1 MIRSLLRKKL
11 PASRLAL
18 TIGLGGS
25 LLALN
30 GAQAQEVS
38 NPTTSTAPETAPV
51 ERVVVTG
58 SNIPSAEE
66 VGAVP
71 VDTLDQ
77 AARDRTGQEDVL
89 STLQRSIPA
98 ISGGGNI
105 GQSNGSINANNTLG
119 ASQITI
125 HGLPTLVLLDGRR
138 VTSASAAAQGG
149 VTGADLN
156 LFPTALVKRIE
167 VLKDGAA
174 AIYGSDAI
182 GGVVNVILDQEFTG
196 FDFSARYGF
205 AEAGDIHDQRYS
217 GVVGLG
223 DDKTKIVL
231 GVQYTQQDPIFN
243 RQRDYA
249 GPSFGTTTYGGII
262 RLGANL
268 SGTGLATAPYVL
280 NPALNSPT
288 DVNPAN
294 PGVATPLTG
303 LAAGTYTRSTTLAV
317 TDGFD
322 LSKATSVTIDQNRLD
337 FIGTFERQLFGK
349 YLVAFGDVL
358 YASVYSQSQLNA
370 QPLSN
375 ATGVVIP
382 ATAPYNPFG
391 TTIDA
396 TTTAGANAIQV
407 NNRFTAFPRVA
418 RTDTN
423 FYRVVA
429 GVKGEVVKDLTY
441 EIALNSSQDRSNFKQ
456 FNLVLGSSLNAAVA
470 GGFDAA
476 GNPLTGGTFSVVG
489 GNVQPA
495 LNFFARNNPASAF
508 NGVFGTDNRELT
520 TKLYGIDGKLNY
532 FLPFNLPAGPI
543 GLAAGGEWRH
553 EELRAIFSPEIFLGS
568 VPGADINAGRDVRA
582 GFAEISI
589 PVVSP
594 TMKIFGVY
602 EAEIDAAV
610 RYEHYSDAG
619 DSTVPKVSFV
629 YRPIQDIALRGS
641 YSQSFVAP
649 TLYEEFGPRTQGFSS
664 SVDLGAGPEQAQE
677 ITGSTPNLAP
687 SEADTYSAGIVISPH
702 QVKGLTLN
710 LDFFHVDQNNIVGV
724 PPDSTILTDVNA
736 KGAASQYAGLV
747 ALGNFPGQPG
757 ATPITAPG
765 QLAGNLTD
773 AFVITTNQNIG
784 GVRVGGVDF
793 GASYTADLKKF
804 GELSLGC
811 NGVYYFQFKQQV
823 VATQPFYDTVGFY
836 QGLANAVPDYHLIPF
851 VTYSAY
857 GFSFSAL
864 MNYSPSLRD
873 AHNIDLTTY
882 QGPAKDGYL
891 PKIRDYYTVDLRV
904 GYEFGLNKPVDEA
917 PVPAP
922 KDGKD
927 KGKNVA
933 YNDGKDGKATP
944 TSQTMAKQMSIARYL
959 DGLKLEFGVNNVTNA
974 RPPLIEASPDATNS
988 DGALYDPYQRYYYF
1002 VVSKKF

>member
-18 TIGLGGS
+18 SIGLGGS
-25 LLALN
+25 LLALH
-30 GAQAQEVS
+30 GAQAQSNVN
-38 NPTTSTAPETAPV
+38 NPTTATAPETAPI

-58 SNIPSAEE
+58 SNIPTSEN
-66 VGAVP
+66 VGAAP

-98 ISGGGNI
+98 ISGGGNL
-105 GQSNGSINANNTLG
+105 GQSNGSVNANATLG
-119 ASQITI
+119 ASQVTI

-149 VTGADLN
+149 VTGADVN
-156 LFPTALVKRIE
+156 LFPPSLVKRIE

-182 GGVVNVILDQEFTG
+182 GGVVNVILDQDFTG
-196 FDFSARYGF
+196 FDFSARFGF
-205 AEAGDIHDQRYS
+205 AEKGDIQDQRYS

-231 GVQYTQQDPIFN
+231 GVEYVEQDPIFN

-249 GPSFGTTTYGGII
+249 GPSFGTTTYAGVV
-262 RLGANL
+262 RLGQAV
-268 SGTGLATAPYVL
+268 SGTPGAVTPYVL

-294 PGVATPLTG
+294 PGGTGATLAG
-303 LAAGTYTRSTTLAV
+303 LAPGTYNRSNSTAV
-317 TDGFD
+317 TNGFD
-322 LSKATSVTIDQNRLD
+322 LSKNTSVTLDQNRLN
-337 FIGTFERQLFGK
+337 FIGTFERDLIGK
-349 YLVAFGDVL
+349 YVQAFADVL
-358 YASVYSQSQLNA
+358 YSSVYAQSQLNA

-396 TTTAGANAIQV
+396 TTLSGDNAIQV
-407 NNRFTAFPRVA
+407 NNRFVAQPRVS

-429 GVKGEVVKDLTY
+429 GLKGTVTPDLTY
-441 EIALNSSQDRSNFKQ
+441 EVALNSSQDRSNFKQ
-456 FNLVLGSSLNAAVA
+456 FNLILGTELNNAVA
-470 GGFDAA
+470 GGYDATGAPVA
-476 GNPLTGGTFSVVG
+476 GGAYSVVN
-489 GNVQPA
+489 GNLQPA
-495 LNFFARNNPASAF
+495 LNFFARNNPAAALAGF
-508 NGVFGTDNRELT
+508 TGTDNRELT
-520 TKLYGIDGKLNY
+520 TKLYGLDGKLTY
-532 FLPFNLPAGPI
+532 FLPFKLPAGFI
-543 GLAAGGEWRH
+543 GVAAGGEWRH

-582 GFAEISI
+582 GFAEVNI

-594 TMKIFGVY
+594 DMKIPAVY
-602 EAEIDAAV
+602 SFEVDGAV

-619 DSTVPKVSFV
+619 DSTVPKASFV

-641 YSQSFVAP
+641 FSQSFVAP
-649 TLYEEFGPRTQGFSS
+649 TLYEEFGPTSQGFTDSI
-664 SVDLGAGPEQAQE
+664 DLGGGPEQAQS
-677 ITGSTPNLAP
+677 ISGATQNLAP
-687 SEADTYSAGIVISPH
+687 SEADTYTVGIVISPR

-710 LDFFHVDQNNIVGV
+710 LDFFHVDQNNIVGT
-724 PPDSTILTDVNA
+724 PSSATILNDVNN
-736 KGAASQYAGLV
+736 KGPASQYANLV
-747 ALGNFPGQPG
+747 RFDSFNGRPV
-757 ATPITAPG
+757 TAVG
-765 QLAGNLTD
+765 QLVGNLPD
-773 AFVITTNQNIG
+773 VFVTTTNQNIG
-784 GVRVGGVDF
+784 GARVGGVDF
-793 GASYTADLKKF
+793 GLNYAADLKKF
-804 GELSLGC
+804 GVLTLGC
-811 NGVYYFQFKQQV
+811 NGVYYFQYKQQ
-823 VATQPFYDTVGFY
+823 AQNTDPFYDTVGFY
-836 QGLANAVPDYHLIPF
+836 QGLGNAVPDYHLIPY
-851 VTYSAY
+851 VSYSAY
-857 GFSFSAL
+857 GFTASAL

-873 AHNIDLTTY
+873 AHAIDLTTY

-904 GYEFGLNKPVDEA
+904 GYEFGLKPAEEA

-933 YNDGKDGKATP
+933 YNDGKD
-944 TSQTMAKQMSIARYL
+944 TSKEAPVSQSMAKQMSIARYL
-959 DGLKLEFGVNNVTNA
+959 DGLKLEFGINNVTNA
-974 RPPLIEASPDATNS
+974 RPPLIQASPDATNS
-988 DGALYDPYQRYYYF
+988 DGALYDPYQRLYYF
-1002 VVSKKF
+1002 VISKKF

>member
-25 LLALN
+25 LLALQ
-30 GAQAQEVS
+30 GAQAQTVT
-38 NPTTSTAPETAPV
+38 NPTTAVAPETAQAD
-51 ERVVVTG
+51 RVVITG
-58 SNIPSAEE
+58 SNIPTAEE

-71 VDTLDQ
+71 VDTIDQ

-89 STLQRSIPA
+89 STLQRSTPA

-105 GQSNGSINANNTLG
+105 GQSNGSVNANNTLG

-138 VTSASAAAQGG
+138 VASASAAAQGG
-149 VTGADLN
+149 VTGADVN
-156 LFPTALVKRIE
+156 LFPIALVKRIE

-196 FDFSARYGF
+196 FDLSARFGF
-205 AEAGDIHDQRYS
+205 AEKGDIQDSRYS
-217 GVVGLG
+217 AVVGLG

-231 GVQYTQQDPIFN
+231 GVQYTEQDPIFN

-262 RLGANL
+262 RLGSNIAGL
-268 SGTGLATAPYVL
+268 PAGTAVAPYVL

-288 DVNPAN
+288 DVNSTN
-294 PGVATPLTG
+294 PGTATTLPG
-303 LAAGTYTRSTTLAV
+303 LAAGTYTRSSSTAV
-317 TDGFD
+317 TNGFD
-322 LSKATSVTIDQNRLD
+322 LSKNTSVTIDQNRLN
-337 FIGTFERQLFGK
+337 FIGTFERDLIGK
-349 YLVAFGDVL
+349 HIVAFGDVL
-358 YASVYSQSQLNA
+358 YASVYAQSQLNA

-382 ATAPYNPFG
+382 ATAPFNPFG

-396 TTTAGANAIQV
+396 GTLSGANAIQV
-407 NNRFTAFPRVA
+407 NNRFVAQPRVS
-418 RTDTN
+418 RSDTN

-429 GVKGEVVKDLTY
+429 GFKGEIIKDLNY
-441 EIALNSSQDRSNFKQ
+441 EIAFNGNQDRTSFKQ
-456 FNLVLGSSLNAAVA
+456 FNLILGTELNAAVA

-476 GNPLTGGTFSVVG
+476 GNAVTGGAFSVVNG
-489 GNVQPA
+489 AVQPA
-495 LNFFARNNPASAF
+495 LNFFARNNSAAALQGF
-508 NGVFGTDNRELT
+508 TGTDNRELT
-520 TKLYGIDGKLNY
+520 TKLYGIDGKLTY
-532 FLPFNLPAGPI
+532 FTPFNLPAGPI
-543 GLAAGGEWRH
+543 GFATGGEWRH

-582 GFAEISI
+582 GFAEVSI
-589 PVVSP
+589 PLVSP
-594 TMKIFGVY
+594 DMKIPGVY
-602 EAEIDAAV
+602 SADVDAAV

-619 DSTVPKVSFV
+619 DSFVPKVSFV
-629 YRPIQDIALRGS
+629 VRPIQDIALRGS

-649 TLYEEFGPRTQGFSS
+649 TLYSEFGPTSQGFTS
-664 SVDLGAGPEQAQE
+664 SVDLGAGPEQAQSLG
-677 ITGSTPNLAP
+677 GSTRNLAP

-702 QVKGLTLN
+702 QLKGLTLN

-724 PPDSTILTDVNA
+724 PPDVTILTDVNN
-736 KGAASQYAGLV
+736 KGPASQYASLV
-747 ALGNFPGQPG
+747 AFNNFPGQAG
-757 ATPITAPG
+757 ATPVTAAG
-765 QLAGNLTD
+765 QLAGNLPSV
-773 AFVITTNQNIG
+773 FISQTNANIG
-784 GVRVGGVDF
+784 GARIGGVDF
-793 GASYTADLKKF
+793 GATYSTDFKKF
-804 GELSLGC
+804 GNLSLGC

-823 VATQPFYDTVGFY
+823 AATLPYYDTVGFY
-836 QGLANAVPDYHLIPF
+836 QGLGNAVPDYHLTSF
-851 VTYSAY
+851 VSYGIY
-857 GFSFSAL
+857 GFTTSAL
-864 MNYSPSLRD
+864 LNYSPSLRD

-882 QGPAKDGYL
+882 QGPAKNGYL
-891 PKIRDYYTVDLRV
+891 PKIRDYYTVDLRL
-904 GYEFGLNKPVDEA
+904 GYEFGYKVQEDS

-927 KGKNVA
+927 KGKNVS
-933 YNDGKDGKATP
+933 YNTGKDSPAP
-944 TSQTMAKQMSIARYL
+944 SQEMAKHMSIARYL
-959 DGLKLEFGVNNVTNA
+959 DGLKLEFGINNVTNA
-974 RPPLIEASPDATNS
+974 RPARIAASPDATNS
-988 DGALYDPYQRYYYF
+988 DGALYDPYQRVYYF